1 MKLVAWAYSSYINY
15 NEVMIFAMR
24 IITRTISLMVTANDD
39 ECDDDD
45 DDDDDDCDDNDDD
58 D

>member
-1 MKLVAWAYSSYINY
+1 
-15 NEVMIFAMR
+15 MIFAMR

-45 DDDDDDCDDNDDD
+45 DDCDDNDDD
-58 D
+58 N